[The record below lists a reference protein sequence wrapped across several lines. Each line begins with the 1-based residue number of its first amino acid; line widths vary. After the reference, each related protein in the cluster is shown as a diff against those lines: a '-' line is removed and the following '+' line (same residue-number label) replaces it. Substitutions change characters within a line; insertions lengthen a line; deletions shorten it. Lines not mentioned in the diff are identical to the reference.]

1 MRFQGIAP
9 ATESCQANKSS
20 RGMVGP
26 RELGTSR
33 YAVGLAIPYPVAR
46 LQSRTPLHQ
55 AVAQANLPGPLQ
67 RLHAARNRMRLRSSS
82 ATDYPATP
90 RDGVELQ
97 VL

>member
-9 ATESCQANKSS
+9 ATESYQATKSS

-33 YAVGLAIPYPVAR
+33 YAIGLAIPHPVAR

-55 AVAQANLPGPLQ
+55 ARPLYHAMFQTKAQAS
-67 RLHAARNRMRLRSSS
+67 R
-82 ATDYPATP
+82 
-90 RDGVELQ
+90 
-97 VL
+97 